1 MNQKKA
7 VRVIAVVMA
16 VMLVL
21 SLLVSI
27 LPRSY
32 ADGDFDSQLASLN
45 SEKDSARE
53 RRISAQN
60 KVQALKEEQAAVI
73 EEKLALE
80 ERNEACIEEIG
91 LIQEQISLITAEIK
105 LYDDKIARKEEDVR
119 VAAEKENYQLQKYRT
134 RLRAMEENGNYNI
147 LSLILNS
154 DSFSSLLAAADDYGD
169 VMDSDVKLYDL
180 LQEARAEHQALEQE
194 YRVYKAVCE
203 NKKAEHESTK
213 SGLEADQAELES
225 QIEES
230 EALIEEYMEKIEQAE
245 AEQRAA
251 EAAEAAAAASV
262 SNFLASY
269 YAQQAAAA
277 AAAQQQTQLV
287 EQTETVYNEETGQ
300 FEEYTYYEEVPI
312 PQEQQQLIAPSGGGG
327 SGSYV
332 WPFPGHTVIT
342 SPYGNRASTG
352 SFHSGVDIDGYQSMG
367 SPIVA
372 ADGGTVIMAEYSGAY
387 GNCIIID
394 HGNGMSTLYAHLSSM
409 SVGVGSSVGQGQTIG
424 GVGNTGNCYGLD
436 GVHLHFEVRVNGNT
450 TDPMGYIGGY
460 PHSYY

>member
-7 VRVIAVVMA
+7 IRVIAIVMA
-16 VMLVL
+16 LLLVMSLV
-21 SLLVSI
+21 VSI
-27 LPRSY
+27 LPRGY
-32 ADGDFDSQLASLN
+32 ADGDFDSQLSALN

-91 LIQEQISLITAEIK
+91 LIQEQISLVTAEIK

-119 VAAEKENYQLQKYRT
+119 IAAEKEAYQLEKYRV
-134 RLRAMEENGNYNI
+134 RLRAMEENGTYNI

-169 VMDSDVKLYDL
+169 VMEADVKLYDL

-213 SGLEADQAELES
+213 AGLEADQAELEAE
-225 QIEES
+225 IADS
-230 EALIEEYMEKIEQAE
+230 EALIQEYMEKIEKAE
-245 AEQRAA
+245 EEQRAA
-251 EAAEAAAAASV
+251 EAAEQAATASV
-262 SNFLASY
+262 SNFLANY

-277 AAAQQQTQLV
+277 AAAQQSQVV

-300 FEEYTYYEEVPI
+300 FEEHTYYVEV
-312 PQEQQQLIAPSGGGG
+312 PQEQQMVPSGGGG
-327 SGSYV
+327 TGSYA

-372 ADGGTVIMAEYSGAY
+372 ADSGTVIMAEYSGAY

-394 HGNGMSTLYAHLSSM
+394 HGNGVSTLYAHLSSM
-409 SVGVGSSVGQGQTIG
+409 NVGVGSTVGQGQTIG

-436 GVHLHFEVRVNGNT
+436 GVHLHFEVRTGGNT

>member
-7 VRVIAVVMA
+7 VRVIAIVMA

-21 SLLVSI
+21 SLLASI
-27 LPRSY
+27 LPARSY
-32 ADGDFDSQLASLN
+32 ADGDFESQLAELN
-45 SEKDSARE
+45 SEKDSAQE
-53 RRISAQN
+53 RRISAEN
-60 KVQALKEEQAAVI
+60 KVKQLKEEQAAVI
-73 EEKLALE
+73 EEKIALE
-80 ERNEACIEEIG
+80 ERKEACMEEIK
-91 LIQEQISLITAEIK
+91 LIQEQISLVTSEIK
-105 LYDDKIARKEEDVR
+105 LYDDKIARKQEDVR
-119 VAAEKENYQLQKYRT
+119 QAAEKEDTQLQKYRT
-134 RLRAMEENGNYNI
+134 RLRAKEENGNYNI
-147 LSLILNS
+147 LSLILHS

-169 VMDSDVKLYDL
+169 VMDADVKLYDQ
-180 LQEARAEHQALEQE
+180 LQEARAEHQAIEQE
-194 YRVYKAVCE
+194 FRVYKAVCE
-203 NKKAEHESTK
+203 NKKAEHENTK
-213 SGLEADQAELES
+213 AGLESDQADLEY

-230 EALIEEYMEKIEQAE
+230 DALIEEYMEKIEKAE
-245 AEQRAA
+245 EEQRAA
-251 EAAEAAAAASV
+251 AAAEAAAAASV
-262 SNFLASY
+262 SNFLANY
-269 YAQQAAAA
+269 YAQQAAAQ
-277 AAAQQQTQLV
+277 AAAQQQTQIV
-287 EQTETVYNEETGQ
+287 ETPVVEYNEETGQ
-300 FEEYTYYEEVPI
+300 YEEYVIYEEVPV
-312 PQEQQQLIAPSGGGG
+312 EQQFVAPTGGGG

-372 ADGGTVIMAEYSGAY
+372 ADSGTVIMAEYSGAY

-409 SVGVGSSVGQGQTIG
+409 NVGVGSSVGQGQTIG

-460 PHSYY
+460 PHTYY

>member
-7 VRVIAVVMA
+7 VRIIAIVMA
-16 VMLVL
+16 VLL
-21 SLLVSI
+21 AFSLLASV
-27 LPRSY
+27 LPLRAY
-32 ADGDFDSQLASLN
+32 ADGDFDSQLAALN
-45 SEKDSARE
+45 SEKDAARE
-53 RRISAQN
+53 KRVSAQN
-60 KVQALKEEQAAVI
+60 KVEALKAEQAAVI

-80 ERNEACIEEIG
+80 ERNEACIEEIA

-169 VMDSDVKLYDL
+169 VMDADVKLYDL

-213 SGLEADQAELES
+213 AGLEADQAELEY

-230 EALIEEYMEKIEQAE
+230 EALIQDYMEKIEKAE

-262 SNFLASY
+262 SSFLANY

-277 AAAQQQTQLV
+277 AAAQQSQIV

-300 FEEYTYYEEVPI
+300 LEEITTYVEVPV
-312 PQEQQQLIAPSGGGG
+312 EQQVITYGGGGG

-342 SPYGNRASTG
+342 STYGNRASTG
-352 SFHSGVDIDGYQSMG
+352 TFHSGVDIDGYQSMG

-372 ADGGTVIMAEYSGAY
+372 ADGGTVIMAEYSGGY

-409 SVGVGSSVGQGQTIG
+409 NVGVGSSVGQGQTIG

-450 TDPMGYIGGY
+450 TDPMSYIGGY
-460 PHSYY
+460 PHTYY

>member
-21 SLLVSI
+21 SLLISI

-45 SEKDSARE
+45 SEKDSARQ

-91 LIQEQISLITAEIK
+91 LIQEQISLVTAEIK

-169 VMDSDVKLYDL
+169 VMESDVKLYDL

-213 SGLEADQAELES
+213 AGLEADQAELEA

-251 EAAEAAAAASV
+251 EAAEQAAAASV
-262 SNFLASY
+262 SNFLAAY
-269 YAQQAAAA
+269 YAQQAAAQ
-277 AAAQQQTQLV
+277 AAAQQQTQYV

-300 FEEYTYYEEVPI
+300 FEEYTYYEEVPV
-312 PQEQQQLIAPSGGGG
+312 PQEQQMLVSSGGGG

-342 SPYGNRASTG
+342 STYGNRASTG

-387 GNCIIID
+387 GNTVIID
-394 HGNGMSTLYAHLSSM
+394 HGNGVSTLYAHLSSIN
-409 SVGVGSSVGQGQTIG
+409 VGVGSTVGQGQTIG

-436 GVHLHFEVRVNGNT
+436 GVHLHFEVRINGST
-450 TDPMGYIGGY
+450 VDPMGYIGGY

>member
-7 VRVIAVVMA
+7 VRVIAIVMA

-21 SLLVSI
+21 SLLASI
-27 LPRSY
+27 IPARSY
-32 ADGDFDSQLASLN
+32 ADGDFESQLAELN
-45 SEKDSARE
+45 SEKDSAQE
-53 RRISAQN
+53 RRISAEN
-60 KVQALKEEQAAVI
+60 KVKQLKEEQAAVI
-73 EEKLALE
+73 EEKIALE
-80 ERNEACIEEIG
+80 ERKEACMEEIK
-91 LIQEQISLITAEIK
+91 LIQEQISLVTSEIK
-105 LYDDKIARKEEDVR
+105 LYDDKIARKQEDVR
-119 VAAEKENYQLQKYRT
+119 QAAEKEDTQLQKYRT

-147 LSLILNS
+147 LSLILHS

-169 VMDSDVKLYDL
+169 VMDADVKLYDQ
-180 LQEARAEHQALEQE
+180 LQEAREEHQAIEQE
-194 YRVYKAVCE
+194 FRVYKAVCE
-203 NKKAEHESTK
+203 NKKAEHENTK
-213 SGLEADQAELES
+213 A
-225 QIEES
+225 
-230 EALIEEYMEKIEQAE
+230 
-245 AEQRAA
+245 
-251 EAAEAAAAASV
+251 AAEAAAAASV
-262 SNFLASY
+262 SNFLANY
-269 YAQQAAAA
+269 YAQQAAAQ
-277 AAAQQQTQLV
+277 AAAQQQTQIV
-287 EQTETVYNEETGQ
+287 ETPVVEYNEETGQ
-300 FEEYTYYEEVPI
+300 YEEYVIYEEVPV
-312 PQEQQQLIAPSGGGG
+312 EQQFVAPTGGGG

-372 ADGGTVIMAEYSGAY
+372 ADSGTVIMAEYSGAY

-409 SVGVGSSVGQGQTIG
+409 NVGVGSSVGQGQTIG

-460 PHSYY
+460 PHTYY

>member
-1 MNQKKA
+1 
-7 VRVIAVVMA
+7 
-16 VMLVL
+16 
-21 SLLVSI
+21 
-27 LPRSY
+27 
-32 ADGDFDSQLASLN
+32 
-45 SEKDSARE
+45 
-53 RRISAQN
+53 
-60 KVQALKEEQAAVI
+60 
-73 EEKLALE
+73 
-80 ERNEACIEEIG
+80 
-91 LIQEQISLITAEIK
+91 
-105 LYDDKIARKEEDVR
+105 
-119 VAAEKENYQLQKYRT
+119 
-134 RLRAMEENGNYNI
+134 
-147 LSLILNS
+147 
-154 DSFSSLLAAADDYGD
+154 
-169 VMDSDVKLYDL
+169 
-180 LQEARAEHQALEQE
+180 
-194 YRVYKAVCE
+194 
-203 NKKAEHESTK
+203 
-213 SGLEADQAELES
+213 
-225 QIEES
+225 
-230 EALIEEYMEKIEQAE
+230 MEKIEQAE

-300 FEEYTYYEEVPI
+300 FEDYTYYEEVPI